1 VTKKQSIGK
10 APFELVYD
18 VDVVL
23 PINLMIPI
31 HKLIREFTTNEE
43 ALHGRFDDLVQLEED
58 KS

>member
-10 APFELVYD
+10 APFELVYG

-31 HKLIREFTTNEE
+31 HKLIREFTTDEE

-58 KS
+58 RS